1 MANENTALVE
11 KKTYTDFSGEHID
24 KKIVLSIAE
33 AGKTVESIQKAEKV
47 GRIIST
53 IFTYIFIVALAII
66 IIFPFYWMIITSLK
80 QNEEINASV
89 QTFFPNIVMWTNYI
103 YVFQTFDFGTYMI
116 NTIVV
121 GAFSTLGTLITTILG
136 AFAFARLKFKGRDA
150 LFAIFLMTM
159 MIPGELYTITNYVTV
174 SNFGWSNT
182 YIVMILPFL
191 VSIYY
196 IYLLRNTFKSIPE
209 SLHKAAKV
217 DGCGKMA
224 FLVKVMIPLAAPTLI
239 SVTLLKFIATW
250 NSYIWPQLVN
260 TQDYHLISNWMT
272 SGFTNDGTLYPLTGV
287 GSWAKSESLTTLRM
301 CAACLVSMPLF
312 VLFLF
317 FRKYIMHGVS
327 KSGTKG

>member
-1 MANENTALVE
+1 MEATNEKASPE
-11 KKTYTDFSGEHID
+11 KTGLDIEKE
-24 KKIVLSIAE
+24 KR
-33 AGKTVESIQKAEKV
+33 IQKALDHTKAA
-47 GRIIST
+47 
-53 IFTYIFIVALAII
+53 FAYIFLTICAVLA
-66 IIFPFYWMIITSLK
+66 FLPFYWMIISSLK
-80 QNEEINASV
+80 TEDEYRLTQP
-89 QTFFPNIVMWTNYI
+89 TFFPREFKWQNYSYMLTSETNG
-103 YVFQTFDFGTYMI
+103 FGQALF
-116 NTIVV
+116 NTVLIGVV
-121 GAFSTLGTLITTILG
+121 STLFGVVVIILTSY
-136 AFAFARLKFKGRDA
+136 ALARIEFKGKGI
-150 LFAIFLMTM
+150 LFSLMLATM

-196 IYLLRNTFKSIPE
+196 VYLLRNTFKSIPE
-209 SLHKAAKV
+209 SLYKAAKV

-224 FLVKVMIPLAAPTLI
+224 FLVKVMVPLAAPTLI
-239 SVTLLKFIATW
+239 SITLLKFIATW

-260 TQDYHLISNWMT
+260 TEEYHLISNWMT
-272 SGFTNDGTLYPLTGV
+272 SVFTNDGTLYPLTGA
-287 GSWAKSESLTTLRM
+287 GSWTKSESLTSLRM